1 MKDKITLWDLQ
12 QEVKE
17 SIDEQKE
24 KDDRH
29 GDDELNEYY
38 ISSDDI
44 QEICDSV
51 IPIYNSDLLD
61 VCKSDLGI
69 GYPDE
74 NIGHDNVYS
83 MITWS
88 IYESLSNHA
97 HEYCNDN
104 DITIK

>member
-1 MKDKITLWDLQ
+1 MKNEMTLWDLQ
-12 QEVKE
+12 KEVE
-17 SIDEQKE
+17 EGIDERME

-29 GDDELNEYY
+29 GDDELDEYI

-44 QEICDSV
+44 QEICDSA
-51 IPIYNSDLLD
+51 IPVYNSDLLD
-61 VCKSDLGI
+61 VCNSDLGI

-74 NIGHDNVYS
+74 NMEHKDVYS

-97 HEYCNDN
+97 HTYCNDN
-104 DITIK
+104 DITIN